1 MFVSMVLYPFH
12 GSEAGKKRLSERK
25 EALLTRAVVTLQRI
39 VAFGVAVHGDSHF
52 SLEAGEIVGVLELLD
67 LDLGD
72 RKFPFPFFLT
82 SVGANSAPSMMV
94 GSRAAPKSLLS
105 AISFSKS
112 RRISCLDG
120 GTRKDLSSVR
130 LWSLTTQRRV

>member
-25 EALLTRAVVTLQRI
+25 EDLLTSAVVTLQRI

-52 SLEAGEIVGVLELLD
+52 SLEAGEIVCVLELLD

-72 RKFPFPFFLT
+72 RKALLLHESAQRCLRLSYLGLIGEIESFLGP
-82 SVGANSAPSMMV
+82 VVLADREAFNRNWLKPR
-94 GSRAAPKSLLS
+94 SR
-105 AISFSKS
+105 KS
-112 RRISCLDG
+112 RS
-120 GTRKDLSSVR
+120 
-130 LWSLTTQRRV
+130 